1 MSNIK
6 YELLG
11 LHVFVTKLAGFEHSE
26 YIQHNQTVN
35 KRNDSDIPLVQGKN
49 IRDGNFVEQYDW
61 YIKKEISDHLI
72 RSKLTKRCILVPY
85 VGSNLGEVGIFYHPY
100 DCHLASNIAKIE
112 LIDDYFDLEY
122 LKYYLQSPIGQS
134 YLFQSK
140 QGSAQPNITMEA
152 IRNTLVIDYPKDIQ
166 EKIVSILKP
175 IDKKIE
181 INKKNNEKLE
191 ALAKIIYDY
200 WFLQFEF
207 PNEEGRPYKSS
218 GGKMVYNEQL
228 KREIPEGWEVKTL
241 KNSRLFSIIK
251 QGVEYFSKKIYLATA
266 NVIGNDII
274 DGNVVD
280 YENREGR
287 ANMQSTLNS
296 VWFAKMK
303 NSIKHIFISKS
314 DNWMIDKYVISTGFM
329 GLQCGENSFPYIVGF
344 ISSKYFEKLKDYRSG
359 GSTQEGINEE
369 DLNLFPIIEPS
380 DDILIKYANL
390 VTGLI
395 EKLNKNRK
403 ENQELSSLRDFLLPL
418 LMNGQVTFKEENEKL
433 DSESK
438 QVITIPYLD
447 GFNQWKQMQGYAL
460 RGNADEEILKQIYD
474 AMDEDDKK

>member
-1 MSNIK
+1 MSKMLIELQKAGIKLIDGDRGTRYPSKEDFYDKEYCLFLDTGNITAK
-6 YELLG
+6 GFDFSSTHFITQQKDSSLRNG
-11 LHVFVTKLAGFEHSE
+11 KLE
-26 YIQHNQTVN
+26 
-35 KRNDSDIPLVQGKN
+35 RNDIVMTTRGSVGNVALYDESVPFDNVRINSGMII
-49 IRDGNFVEQYDW
+49 IRCGDSCSPQLLY
-61 YIKKEISDHLI
+61 
-72 RSKLTKRCILVPY
+72 
-85 VGSNLGEVGIFYHPY
+85 
-100 DCHLASNIAKIE
+100 
-112 LIDDYFDLEY
+112 Y
-122 LKYYLQSPIGQS
+122 LLQSP
-134 YLFQSK
+134 FVKK
-140 QGSAQPNITMEA
+140 QINDMISGSVQKQLP
-152 IRNTLVIDYPKDIQ
+152 
-166 EKIVSILKP
+166 VSI
-175 IDKKIE
+175 INRIKIIKDYTSMNVRVIYDLDRKIKLNNE
-181 INKKNNEKLE
+181 INTQLE
-191 ALAKIIYDY
+191 ELARTIYDY

-207 PNEEGRPYKSS
+207 PNEEGKPYKSS

-228 KREIPEGWEVKTL
+228 KREIPESWEVKTL

-287 ANMQSTLNS
+287 ANMQPTLNS

-314 DNWMIDKYVISTGFM
+314 DKWMIDKYIISTGFM

-369 DLNLFPIIEPS
+369 DLNLFPIIEPT

-390 VTGLI
+390 VTSLI

-418 LMNGQVTFKEENEKL
+418 LMNGQVTFNEENYKL
-433 DSESK
+433 DNEIK
-438 QVITIPYLD
+438 QVIAKPYID
-447 GFNQWKQMQGYAL
+447 GYNQWKRMQGYAA
-460 RGNADEEILKQIYD
+460 RGEVDDEILKQIYD
-474 AMDEDDKK
+474 AMDEYDKK

>member
-1 MSNIK
+1 MSEKLIK
-6 YELLG
+6 YANIIDCLHNTPKYSNEGYPILRVEDINNTFIDFNKCLKVSYQVLLDQNKNY
-11 LHVFVTKLAGFEHSE
+11 TPKLGDIVITRVGSFGRIALIETNNQFCLGQNISIISPKIDYKFLYYYLRSNYVQK
-26 YIQHNQTVN
+26 YIYGNSNGSSYKSLSLQ
-35 KRNDSDIPLVQGKN
+35 RIRDIPIEITDLNQNKIGN
-49 IRDGNFVEQYDW
+49 ILYN
-61 YIKKEISDHLI
+61 
-72 RSKLTKRCILVPY
+72 
-85 VGSNLGEVGIFYHPY
+85 
-100 DCHLASNIAKIE
+100 
-112 LIDDYFDLEY
+112 
-122 LKYYLQSPIGQS
+122 
-134 YLFQSK
+134 
-140 QGSAQPNITMEA
+140 
-152 IRNTLVIDYPKDIQ
+152 
-166 EKIVSILKP
+166 
-175 IDKKIE
+175 IDKKI
-181 INKKNNEKLE
+181 KNNVQINANLEKLGRT
-191 ALAKIIYDY
+191 IYDY

-369 DLNLFPIIEPS
+369 DLNLFPIIEPT

-390 VTGLI
+390 VTSLI

-418 LMNGQVTFKEENEKL
+418 LMNGQVTFNEENYKL
-433 DSESK
+433 DNEIK
-438 QVITIPYLD
+438 QVIAKPYID
-447 GFNQWKQMQGYAL
+447 GYNQWKRMQGYAA
-460 RGNADEEILKQIYD
+460 RGEVDDEILKQIYD
-474 AMDEDDKK
+474 AMDEYDKK

>member
-1 MSNIK
+1 MSKLKTYCYNITDGEHGSVK
-6 YELLG
+6 DDKNGRYFLL
-11 LHVFVTKLAGFEHSE
+11 S
-26 YIQHNQTVN
+26 N
-35 KRNDSDIPLVQGKN
+35 KN
-49 IRDGNFVEQYDW
+49 IINGEIVFDDFDRKISEIDFNTL
-61 YIKKEISDHLI
+61 KK
-72 RSKLTKRCILVPY
+72 RSKLGKNDVVISS
-85 VGSNLGEVGIFYHPY
+85 VGTIGKTAVVKEEKNFVFQRSVGIIKPNPQVLNPFYFKYLLDTPFFQKK
-100 DCHLASNIAKIE
+100 LKFIANGGLQKG
-112 LIDDYFDLEY
+112 LYIDDLENLEIDY
-122 LKYYLQSPIGQS
+122 L
-134 YLFQSK
+134 
-140 QGSAQPNITMEA
+140 PNIN
-152 IRNTLVIDYPKDIQ
+152 IQRN
-166 EKIVSILKP
+166 IVRILKLMD
-175 IDKKIE
+175 DKIIINNH
-181 INKKNNEKLE
+181 INKTLE
-191 ALAKIIYDY
+191 ELAKTIYDY

-287 ANMQSTLNS
+287 ANMQPTLNS

-369 DLNLFPIIEPS
+369 DLNLFPIIEPT

-390 VTGLI
+390 VTSLI

-418 LMNGQVTFKEENEKL
+418 LMNGQVTFNEENYKL
-433 DSESK
+433 DNEIK
-438 QVITIPYLD
+438 QVIAKPYID
-447 GFNQWKQMQGYAL
+447 GYNQWKRMQGYAA
-460 RGNADEEILKQIYD
+460 RGEVDDEILKQIYD
-474 AMDEDDKK
+474 AMDEYDKK